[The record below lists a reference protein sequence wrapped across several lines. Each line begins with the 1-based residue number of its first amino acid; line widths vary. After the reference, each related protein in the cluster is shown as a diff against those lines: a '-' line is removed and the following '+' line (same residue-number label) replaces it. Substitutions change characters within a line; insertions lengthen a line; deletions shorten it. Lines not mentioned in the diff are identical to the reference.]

1 MDFSQT
7 NTISTAI
14 EMRDVTVHLRK
25 REILLDV
32 TCDIPAGRI
41 TAVIGPN
48 GAGKTTLLLA
58 ILGLIPYT
66 GRIVFPASTRGA
78 PRIGYVPQRLDLD
91 RGLPCTVQDLF
102 ALSLKGGPHWLG
114 LKERTRKRIR
124 ESLERVGAGRLEK
137 HFLGKLSGGEL
148 QRVLLAL
155 ALEGDPDILLLDEPT
170 AGVDAPGEQMF
181 CDILEALQKERN
193 LTVVLISHDLSV
205 VSNHAE
211 QVICL
216 NRTVRCSGGLS
227 VLSEENLLKTYGL
240 HIQIYPHTHG
250 PHCQI
255 PSEIQNARPPERGVE
270 DPGRGD

>member
-1 MDFSQT
+1 METSVD
-7 NTISTAI
+7 NKPGPAI
-14 EMRDVTVHLRK
+14 ALQAVSVNLRK
-25 REILLDV
+25 REVLQDI

-58 ILGLIPYT
+58 VLGLIPHS
-66 GRIVFPASTRGA
+66 GRISFPACGEHP
-78 PRIGYVPQRLDLD
+78 PRIGYVPQRLELD

-102 ALSLKGGPHWLG
+102 ALSLKSGPHWLR
-114 LKERTRKRIR
+114 LKEPTRRRIR
-124 ESLERVGAGRLEK
+124 ENLERVGAGKLEK
-137 HFLGKLSGGEL
+137 RFLGKLSGGEL
-148 QRVLLAL
+148 QRVMLAL
-155 ALEGDPDILLLDEPT
+155 ALEGTPDILLLDEPT

-181 CDILEALQKERN
+181 CDILADLQKERN

-216 NRTVRCSGGLS
+216 NKTVRCSGGLS

-250 PHCQI
+250 PHC
-255 PSEIQNARPPERGVE
+255 RPPLEISRDELLERDGKE
-270 DPGRGD
+270 

>member
-1 MDFSQT
+1 ME
-7 NTISTAI
+7 TIPINKSGAAI
-14 EMRDVTVHLRK
+14 AIHNLNVHLQRH
-25 REILLDV
+25 EILQDV
-32 TCDIPAGRI
+32 TCDIQAGRI

-58 ILGLIPYT
+58 ILGLVPYS
-66 GRIVFPASTRGA
+66 GRITFPAYSGKI

-102 ALSLKGGPHWLG
+102 ALSIQRGPLWIG
-114 LKERTRKRIR
+114 PADRTKRRIR
-124 ESLERVGAGRLEK
+124 ESLKRVGAGKLED

-148 QRVLLAL
+148 QRVLLAMS
-155 ALEGDPDILLLDEPT
+155 LEGDPDILLLDEPT
-170 AGVDAPGEQMF
+170 AGVDAPGEQLF
-181 CDILEALQKERN
+181 CDLLAGLQQERN

-216 NRTVRCSGGLS
+216 NKTVRCSGGLN

-240 HIQIYPHTHG
+240 HVQIYPHSHG
-250 PHCQI
+250 PHCL
-255 PSEIQNARPPERGVE
+255 PSPELLPRPTSEK
-270 DPGRGD
+270 GDEEKR

>member
-1 MDFSQT
+1 MASVGPDQSAA
-7 NTISTAI
+7 AI
-14 EMRDVTVHLRK
+14 AIRGVNVYLRK
-25 REILLDV
+25 QSILEDI

-58 ILGLIPYT
+58 VLGLVPYS
-66 GRIVFPASTRGA
+66 GRITFPAFAGAA

-91 RGLPCTVQDLF
+91 RGLPCTVRDLLV
-102 ALSLKGGPHWLG
+102 LSLKRGPHWTG
-114 LKERTRKRIR
+114 IKEPTRKRIR
-124 ESLERVGAGRLEK
+124 EDLDRVGAGRLENR
-137 HFLGKLSGGEL
+137 FLGKLSGGEM

-170 AGVDAPGEQMF
+170 AGVDAPGEQLF
-181 CDILEALQKERN
+181 CDVLSDLQQKRN
-193 LTVVLISHDLSV
+193 LTVLLISHDLSV

-216 NRTVRCSGGLS
+216 NKTVRCSGGLS

-240 HIQIYPHTHG
+240 HIQIYPHDHG
-250 PHCQI
+250 PHCRL
-255 PSEIQNARPPERGVE
+255 PVEIQGGPTGETEKKEG
-270 DPGRGD
+270 PG